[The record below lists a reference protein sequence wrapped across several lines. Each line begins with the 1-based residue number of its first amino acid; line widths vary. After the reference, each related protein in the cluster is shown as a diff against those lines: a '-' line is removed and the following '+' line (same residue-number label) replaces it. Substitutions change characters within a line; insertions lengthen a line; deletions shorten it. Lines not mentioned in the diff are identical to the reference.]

1 MKPVDDDDASSNPGD
16 FVDRS
21 AEAVAAEM
29 DVAAV
34 AAAAGIA
41 AVSSADLESALI

>member
-34 AAAAGIA
+34 AAAGIA